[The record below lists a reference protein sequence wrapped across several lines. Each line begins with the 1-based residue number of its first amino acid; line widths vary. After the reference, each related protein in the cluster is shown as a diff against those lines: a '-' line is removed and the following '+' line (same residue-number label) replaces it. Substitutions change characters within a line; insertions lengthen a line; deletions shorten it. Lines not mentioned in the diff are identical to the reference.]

1 MVSHKWRSFM
11 SLCRLIQALLWLNS
25 TAVVGRL
32 MSVRP
37 CQRDATVSISTVLC
51 RVILIEV
58 FLMYLS
64 DLVNVENYLSLSVKI
79 FGVISLIKRWSIN
92 LTALNPWDI
101 CLGILHSFEIFMD
114 LMHRGALRIYISR
127 VLSLIMLKFTAWLCF
142 TQIIVQIRR
151 RGLAWVHFILNFERH
166 VILLVS

>member
-79 FGVISLIKRWSIN
+79 FGVISLIKWWRIY
-92 LTALNPWDI
+92 LTALKSWDV
-101 CLGILHSFEIFMD
+101 ILRIFHSFQILMD
-114 LMHRGALRIYISR
+114 LVNWGALRIYISG
-127 VLSLIMLKFTAWLCF
+127 VLSLIMLKFTTWLCF
-142 TQIIVQIRR
+142 TEIIVQVWG
-151 RGLAWVHFILNFERH
+151 RGIAWVHFILHFKRH
-166 VILLVS
+166 VILLVI